1 MAFESQFSLI
11 LFVYNLMM
19 DGAKSLEK
27 IIRENAFDRKKK
39 KPRLK
44 FNPW

>member
-1 MAFESQFSLI
+1 MAFKSQFNLI
-11 LFVYNLMM
+11 LFVYNFMM
-19 DGAKSLEK
+19 DGPKTIEK
-27 IIRENAFDRKKK
+27 IIRENAFDQKKR

>member
-11 LFVYNLMM
+11 LFVYNLIM
-19 DGAKSLEK
+19 DGPKSSEK

-39 KPRLK
+39 KPSLK
-44 FNPW
+44 FSPW